1 MAQASSKP
9 PIQLVVIELFG
20 DEVVVPPVSLALAGG
35 NSVKI
40 TNHLRKEV
48 TVFHNGNL
56 AAPMPSFA
64 LPPKASGPPPSV
76 TYPVSPG
83 SDGSGSVFD
92 LHFEAS
98 RIRAL
103 GAPGDPTII
112 IL

>member
-1 MAQASSKP
+1 MAQESGKP

-48 TVFHNGNL
+48 QVFHQGHL
-56 AAPMPSFA
+56 SAPSDPFT
-64 LPPKASGPPPSV
+64 LPPKTTGPTSV

-83 SDGSGSVFD
+83 SDASGSVFD

-98 RIRAL
+98 RIRAF